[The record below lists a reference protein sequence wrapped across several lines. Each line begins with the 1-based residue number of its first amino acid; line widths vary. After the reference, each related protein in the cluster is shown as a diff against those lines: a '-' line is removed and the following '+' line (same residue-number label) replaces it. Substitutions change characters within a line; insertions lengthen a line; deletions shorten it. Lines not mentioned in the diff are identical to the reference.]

1 MRALSTMLN
10 LSLIIRHMNVKTEVL
25 HYLVDNSNSYVS
37 GVVLADKLSCSRMAV
52 CKAVSSLQAEGY
64 SIDCH
69 KRFGY
74 KLNPGFDVLSK
85 VSLQKDFLGTNIG
98 VYFFNEIDS
107 TNKKAKELLLE
118 GAQTPF
124 VVVAKEQS
132 GGRGR
137 LGRSFSS
144 PEGGLYFSIA
154 IGGKELVNPDLITTS
169 ASLAVSRAM
178 ERLSGIETKIKWVND
193 LYLNGKKVTG
203 ILTEGLVNIEEGGLE
218 SVVVGIGVNLNV
230 KTSQFPKDIQE
241 IATSFYP
248 NGDCPFSRSIA
259 IAECVKEVFKVQHED
274 FLPEYR
280 RKCFVVGKK
289 LDVVRMDSKREAT
302 ALAIDDQGHLV
313 VQYQD
318 ETIESLSSG
327 EVSLRNIE

>member
-1 MRALSTMLN
+1 
-10 LSLIIRHMNVKTEVL
+10 MNVKTEVL
-25 HYLVDNSNSYVS
+25 HYLVDNPDSYSS
-37 GVVLADKLSCSRMAV
+37 GVMLAQRFSCSRMAI
-52 CKAVSSLQAEGY
+52 CKAVASLQAEGY

-69 KRFGY
+69 KRLGY

-85 VSLQKDFLGTNIG
+85 VSLQKDLISTGIG
-98 VYFFNEIDS
+98 VYFYNEIDS
-107 TNKKAKELLLE
+107 TNKKAKELLIS
-118 GAQTPF
+118 GAEPPF
-124 VVVAKEQS
+124 VVVAKEQT

-144 PEGGLYFSIA
+144 PDGGLYFSIA
-154 IGGKELVNPDLITTS
+154 ISGKDLVNPDLITTS

-178 ERLSGIETKIKWVND
+178 ERLSGIETEIKWVND

-203 ILTEGLVNIEEGGLE
+203 ILTEGMVNIEEGGLE
-218 SVVVGIGVNLNV
+218 NVVIGIGVNLNV
-230 KTSQFPKDIQE
+230 RTSQFPPEIQK

-248 NGDCPFSRSIA
+248 DGDCPFPRSTA
-259 IAECVKEVFKVQHED
+259 IAECVKEVFKIQHED

-280 RKCFVVGKK
+280 RKCFIVGKK
-289 LDVVRMDSKREAT
+289 LYVIRLDSKREAT

-313 VQYQD
+313 VQYMD

-327 EVSLRNIE
+327 EVSLKL